1 MHRSGE
7 RRGPLPN
14 SPTDGH
20 ILRGEGNFFLRL
32 GREVATIASGYRPE
46 GTYTTSLDGS
56 GLSSGVHFYGLQSGP
71 FVSTK
76 NMVLAR

>member
-1 MHRSGE
+1 M
-7 RRGPLPN
+7 
-14 SPTDGH
+14 
-20 ILRGEGNFFLRL
+20 
-32 GREVATIASGYRPE
+32 ATLASGYRPE